1 MSITAIS
8 CSLSY
13 PVSLTFTARCDMII
27 SIDPKEI
34 CPMNKQETYDF
45 LTQSGVKFEITE
57 HQAVYNM
64 AELAQIDNPHP
75 ECDAKNLFVRDDKR
89 RQYYLITV
97 KGDKRVDLK
106 AFRKAQGT
114 RPLTFASES
123 ELMDIMRLIPGAVTP
138 LGLLNDSELRVIFY
152 LDKDFFKESFLIGVH
167 PNDNTATVWLNVND
181 LADIIKKHGNEVI
194 VTEISNA

>member
-1 MSITAIS
+1 
-8 CSLSY
+8 
-13 PVSLTFTARCDMII
+13 
-27 SIDPKEI
+27 
-34 CPMNKQETYDF
+34 MNKQEAYDF

-106 AFRKAQGT
+106 SVPQSSWHTPSDLCLRKRAYGHNG
-114 RPLTFASES
+114 SY
-123 ELMDIMRLIPGAVTP
+123 PGSCYSSGA
-138 LGLLNDSELRVIFY
+138 
-152 LDKDFFKESFLIGVH
+152 
-167 PNDNTATVWLNVND
+167 A
-181 LADIIKKHGNEVI
+181 
-194 VTEISNA
+194 

>member
-1 MSITAIS
+1 
-8 CSLSY
+8 
-13 PVSLTFTARCDMII
+13 
-27 SIDPKEI
+27 
-34 CPMNKQETYDF
+34 MNKQETYDF

-64 AELAQIDNPHP
+64 AELAQIENPHP

-89 RQYYLITV
+89 
-97 KGDKRVDLK
+97 DKRVDLK

-123 ELMDIMRLIPGAVTP
+123 ELMDIMGLIPGAVTP

-152 LDKDFFKESFLIGVH
+152 LDRDFFKEPFLIGVH

-194 VTEISNA
+194 ITEISNA

>member
-8 CSLSY
+8 YYLSY

-123 ELMDIMRLIPGAVTP
+123 ELMDIMGLIPGAVTP
-138 LGLLNDSELRVIFY
+138 LGLFNDSELRVIFY
-152 LDKDFFKESFLIGVH
+152 LDNDFFKEPFLIGVH

>member
-1 MSITAIS
+1 
-8 CSLSY
+8 
-13 PVSLTFTARCDMII
+13 
-27 SIDPKEI
+27 
-34 CPMNKQETYDF
+34 MNKQETYDF
-45 LTQSGVKFEITE
+45 LTQSEVKFEITE

-64 AELAQIDNPHP
+64 AELAQIENPHP

-123 ELMDIMRLIPGAVTP
+123 ELMDIMGLIPGAVTP
-138 LGLLNDSELRVIFY
+138 LGQLNDSELRVIFY
-152 LDKDFFKESFLIGVH
+152 LDRDFFKEPFLIGVH

-194 VTEISNA
+194 ITEISNA